1 MKNNNKQENNKTPLL
16 KMLAIIIRNLI
27 IGLPKIIIVVVS
39 IFIIF
44 FICAY
49 LTPYKTKNVLKSLQA
64 EYNGEKFIIVEN
76 YGKKNNESGLYVIS
90 PKDNKDIKFDFFN
103 TMDYKSSMDDYEEF
117 RLKYYY
123 NKIGDENLKS
133 EFQVCEKEN
142 SYTELGQSF
151 TLLNYYLE
159 KNINDYYEIENAI
172 NTSMK
177 LLKEFNDLDKN
188 INKGIYIQNPVINL
202 SYEVNYQKENMYQI
216 EELKNDY
223 IQKLKENNQ
232 ISELDRIGN
241 EEINKVWK
249 PSRLSIVLNGRNIT
263 NENKDIYVIYEYE
276 NKYYTISNADSLLK
290 YIPNV
295 KIIGESSDGIT
306 KIKYNS
312 KEYKIEHST
321 GKNKSNKIY
330 LYNSVN
336 DLFKTMEYNNILYDY
351 DNMKLIINK

>member
-1 MKNNNKQENNKTPLL
+1 MKNNNKQENN
-16 KMLAIIIRNLI
+16 
-27 IGLPKIIIVVVS
+27 
-39 IFIIF
+39 
-44 FICAY
+44 
-49 LTPYKTKNVLKSLQA
+49 TPYKTKNVLKSLQA

-159 KNINDYYEIENAI
+159 KNIN
-172 NTSMK
+172 MK

-241 EEINKVWK
+241 EEINKIWK

-336 DLFKTMEYNNILYDY
+336 DLFKTLEYNNILYDY
-351 DNMKLIINK
+351 ENMKLIINK

>member
-1 MKNNNKQENNKTPLL
+1 MESNNKLKNNKIQLL

-27 IGLPKIIIVVVS
+27 IGLPKIIIVVIS

-64 EYNGEKFIIVEN
+64 EYDGEKFIIAES

-90 PKDNKDIKFDFFN
+90 PKDNKDIQFNFFN
-103 TMDYKSSMDDYEEF
+103 TMDYKSSMDDYEEV

-133 EFQVCEKEN
+133 EFQVYEKEN

-151 TLLNYYLE
+151 TLLHYYLE
-159 KNINDYYEIENAI
+159 KNINNYNEIENAI

-202 SYEVNYQKENMYQI
+202 SYEVNYQKENMRQI
-216 EELKNDY
+216 DELKNDY

-232 ISELDRIGN
+232 MSELDKIGN
-241 EEINKVWK
+241 EEINKIWK
-249 PSRLSIVLNGRNIT
+249 PSKLSIVLNGRNIT
-263 NENKDIYVIYEYE
+263 NENKDVYVIYEYE
-276 NKYYTISNADSLLK
+276 NKYYTISNADNLLK
-290 YIPNV
+290 YIPDV
-295 KIIGESSDGIT
+295 EIVSESTDGIT

-312 KEYKIEHST
+312 REYKIKHST

-336 DLFKTMEYNNILYDY
+336 DLFKTLEYNNILYDY
-351 DNMKLIINK
+351 ENMRLIINK

>member
-27 IGLPKIIIVVVS
+27 IGLPKIIIVVIS

-64 EYNGEKFIIVEN
+64 EYDGEKFIIAES

-90 PKDNKDIKFDFFN
+90 PKDNKDIQFNFFN
-103 TMDYKSSMDDYEEF
+103 TMDYKSSMDDYEEV

-133 EFQVCEKEN
+133 EFQVYEKEN

-151 TLLNYYLE
+151 TLLHYYLE
-159 KNINDYYEIENAI
+159 KNINNYNEIENA
-172 NTSMK
+172 MK

-202 SYEVNYQKENMYQI
+202 SYEVNYQKENMRQI
-216 EELKNDY
+216 DELKNDY

-232 ISELDRIGN
+232 MSELDKIGN
-241 EEINKVWK
+241 EEINKIWK
-249 PSRLSIVLNGRNIT
+249 PSKLSIVLNGRNIT
-263 NENKDIYVIYEYE
+263 NENKDVYVIYEYE
-276 NKYYTISNADSLLK
+276 NKYYTISNADNLLK
-290 YIPNV
+290 YIPDV
-295 KIIGESSDGIT
+295 EIVSESTDGIT

-312 KEYKIEHST
+312 REYKIKHST

-336 DLFKTMEYNNILYDY
+336 DLFKTLEYNNILYDY
-351 DNMKLIINK
+351 ENMRLIINK

>member
-1 MKNNNKQENNKTPLL
+1 
-16 KMLAIIIRNLI
+16 
-27 IGLPKIIIVVVS
+27 
-39 IFIIF
+39 
-44 FICAY
+44 
-49 LTPYKTKNVLKSLQA
+49 
-64 EYNGEKFIIVEN
+64 
-76 YGKKNNESGLYVIS
+76 
-90 PKDNKDIKFDFFN
+90 
-103 TMDYKSSMDDYEEF
+103 MDYKSSMDDYEEF

-336 DLFKTMEYNNILYDY
+336 DLFKTLEYNNILYDY
-351 DNMKLIINK
+351 ENMKLIINK

>member
-1 MKNNNKQENNKTPLL
+1 MESNNKLKNNKIQLL

-27 IGLPKIIIVVVS
+27 IGLPKIIIVVIS

-64 EYNGEKFIIVEN
+64 EYDGEKFIIAES

-90 PKDNKDIKFDFFN
+90 PKDNKDIQFNFFN
-103 TMDYKSSMDDYEEF
+103 TMDYKSSMDDYEEV

-133 EFQVCEKEN
+133 EFQVYEKEN

-151 TLLNYYLE
+151 TLLHYYLE
-159 KNINDYYEIENAI
+159 KNINN
-172 NTSMK
+172 MK

-202 SYEVNYQKENMYQI
+202 SYEVNYQKENMRQI
-216 EELKNDY
+216 DELKNDY

-232 ISELDRIGN
+232 MSELDKIGN
-241 EEINKVWK
+241 EEIKKIWK
-249 PSRLSIVLNGRNIT
+249 PSKLSIVLNGRNIT
-263 NENKDIYVIYEYE
+263 NENKDVYVIYEYE
-276 NKYYTISNADSLLK
+276 NKYYTISNADNLLK
-290 YIPNV
+290 YIPDV
-295 KIIGESSDGIT
+295 EIVSESTDGIT

-312 KEYKIEHST
+312 REYKIKHST

-336 DLFKTMEYNNILYDY
+336 DLFKTLEYNNILYDY
-351 DNMKLIINK
+351 ENMRLIINK